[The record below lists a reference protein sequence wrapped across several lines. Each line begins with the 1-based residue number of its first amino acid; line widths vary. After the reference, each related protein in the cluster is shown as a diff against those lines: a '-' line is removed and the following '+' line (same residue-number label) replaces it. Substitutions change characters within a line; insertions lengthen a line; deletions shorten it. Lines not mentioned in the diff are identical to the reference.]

1 MRAWLL
7 EQTRSTLAVI
17 WALFVFFW
25 LLFAGLVMGVTRA
38 FACGGLSDAPSP
50 AGGYCGT
57 AHDYFKSGEP
67 GELTTA
73 LVYVWPLVVLV
84 GLGLYG
90 VRKRRAGLLVGVAA
104 VASAA
109 LLLHVALAFTI

>member
-1 MRAWLL
+1 
-7 EQTRSTLAVI
+7 
-17 WALFVFFW
+17 
-25 LLFAGLVMGVTRA
+25 
-38 FACGGLSDAPSP
+38 
-50 AGGYCGT
+50 
-57 AHDYFKSGEP
+57 
-67 GELTTA
+67 
-73 LVYVWPLVVLV
+73 VVLV

>member
-1 MRAWLL
+1 MAWLF
-7 EQTRSTLAVI
+7 EQTRSTLAVL
-17 WALFVFFW
+17 WALFLFVW
-25 LLFAGLVMGVTRA
+25 LLFAGLVMGVTHA

-50 AGGYCGT
+50 DGGYCEA

-73 LVYVWPLVVLV
+73 LVYVWPLAVLV

-90 VRKRRAGLLVGVAA
+90 ARKRRAGLLVVVAA

-109 LLLHVALAFTI
+109 LPLHMALAFTI